1 MISFVRGTLSRIQDN
16 TVEIDTG
23 SIGYEIMM
31 PLSAIEKLPGMHEE
45 VQIYTHFNV
54 REDEM
59 SLFGFLSR
67 EDLGLFKQ
75 MITVSGIGPK
85 GALGVLSVLS
95 AADLRFAI
103 LAGDAKAIA
112 KAPGI
117 GAKTAQRLIMELK
130 DKVSLDD
137 GLNELVPD
145 VDTAAEPGD
154 MSARSEAVMALTAL
168 GYSSQE
174 ALRALKQVETK
185 DRSTEDILRD
195 ALKYMGGF

>member
-1 MISFVRGTLSRIQDN
+1 MISFVRGTLSRIEEN

-45 VQIYTHFNV
+45 VQIFTHFNV

-67 EDLGLFKQ
+67 EDLALFKQ
-75 MITVSGIGPK
+75 IITISGIGPK
-85 GALGVLSVLS
+85 GALGILSVLS

-103 LAGDAKAIA
+103 LAGDAKSIS

-130 DKVSLDD
+130 DKVSLED
-137 GLNELVPD
+137 GLNDLVPD
-145 VDTAAEPGD
+145 VDIDTEPGD

-174 ALRALKQVETK
+174 ALKALKQVDTK

>member
-1 MISFVRGTLSRIQDN
+1 MISFVRGTLSRIEEN

-31 PLSAIEKLPGMHEE
+31 PLSAIEKLPAMHEE
-45 VQIYTHFNV
+45 VRIFTHFHV

-67 EDLGLFKQ
+67 EDLALFKQ
-75 MITVSGIGPK
+75 IITISGIGPK
-85 GALGVLSVLS
+85 GALGILSVLS

-103 LAGDAKAIA
+103 LAGDAKSIS

-130 DKVSLDD
+130 DKVSLED
-137 GLNELVPD
+137 GLNDLVPE
-145 VDTAAEPGD
+145 VDIAAESGD

-174 ALRALKQVETK
+174 ALKALKQVDTK

>member
-1 MISFVRGTLSRIQDN
+1 MISFVRGTLSRIEEN

-45 VQIYTHFNV
+45 VQIFTHFNV

-67 EDLGLFKQ
+67 EDLTLFKQ
-75 MITVSGIGPK
+75 IITISGIGPK
-85 GALGVLSVLS
+85 GALGILSVLS

-103 LAGDAKAIA
+103 LAGDAKSIS

-130 DKVSLDD
+130 DKVSLED
-137 GLNELVPD
+137 GLNDLVPD
-145 VDTAAEPGD
+145 VDIDTEPGD

-174 ALRALKQVETK
+174 ALKALKQVDTK